1 MIKAVFFDFGGT
13 LMDVESDKKAHYHL
27 MESVKNR
34 YNLNENVENLLKKY
48 TYYTHSYPSPIEYG
62 KGFGKGNVMNAFMK
76 ILKNKEPDY
85 EWFWDEYLKTHEKYV
100 RLYPGAVET
109 LSWVKKN
116 SFHLGMISDIDDSY
130 LYEQLKALNI
140 NNIFDSITTS
150 EEAGFRK
157 PDKRIFNTAL
167 RKAKCS
173 GSEAVYVG
181 DKTER
186 DILGGKNVGMKT
198 ILFSN
203 GSNSP
208 NNSSDCPDF
217 IIDKLD
223 KVPDIVKKM
232 MK

>member
-13 LMDVESDKKAHYHL
+13 LMSLGSDKIAHYHL

-34 YNLNENVENLLKKY
+34 YNLNENVENLLKEY

-62 KGFGKGNVMNAFMK
+62 KAFGKGNAMNAFTK
-76 ILKNKEPDY
+76 ILKNNTPDY
-85 EWFWDEYLKTHEKYV
+85 EWFWDEHMKIHKKYV

-109 LSWVKKN
+109 LGWVKKN
-116 SFHLGMISDIDDSY
+116 SFHLGMISDIDGSY

-157 PDKRIFNTAL
+157 PDKRIFNKAL
-167 RKAKCS
+167 RKAECTGNES
-173 GSEAVYVG
+173 IYIG
-181 DKTER
+181 DKIDR
-186 DILGGKNVGMKT
+186 DIAGGKNVGMKT

-203 GSNSP
+203 SNL
-208 NNSSDCPDF
+208 NNSDDCPDF

-223 KVPDIVKKM
+223 NVPDIVKKM